1 MSTCDDEGHLLGVYG
16 ACIREGCTY
25 RDEKVYQDTFPGLGV
40 GSVSMEE
47 REASTPVI
55 VDNTQYQFADLIY
68 GQNARAANIKM
79 WIGAGNT
86 EDLNSP
92 CAPEPKQTRDEA
104 VAPYSD
110 IPPCALRRLAKIYK
124 EGRIKYGHIW
134 LNGLPWSETFDH
146 LQEHLEKWLEG
157 NTEEDHLAK
166 VAWAAFSLMY
176 YEEHH
181 PGNDD
186 RLFTQ
191 NSLNSTKEA
200 TTG

>member
-1 MSTCDDEGHLLGVYG
+1 MTLCETEGHIIGTYG
-16 ACIREGCTY
+16 TCIREGCTY
-25 RDEKVYQDTFPGLGV
+25 RDEKVYQETFPGLGV
-40 GSVSMEE
+40 GSVSLEE
-47 REASTPVI
+47 REAKGIPTSI
-55 VDNTQYQFADLIY
+55 I
-68 GQNARAANIKM
+68 IS
-79 WIGAGNT
+79 AGSS
-86 EDLNSP
+86 DGKYP

-110 IPPCALRRLAKIYK
+110 IPPCALRRLAKVYK

-166 VAWAAFSLMY
+166 VAWAAFTLMY
-176 YEEHH
+176 YEEHY

-191 NSLNSTKEA
+191 KGFSSAEQT